1 MLTRISGGTSGIKEY
16 LENGR
21 KEGRQLSRDELDE
34 RVILAGDL
42 NTTNQVILGMDT
54 DGEKY
59 LHITLAFR
67 EDEIDRATLEGIAD
81 DFRKFAFSAYEPDE
95 YSFYA
100 EAHMPKVK
108 SYTDEKTG
116 EFVERKPHIH
126 IVVPKQNLLSG
137 QHLNPFGVVDKNER
151 FIDAFQEHVNNK
163 YGLASPKESR
173 RIEFTGASEMI
184 SRYKGDVFK
193 GDKGKELKG
202 QLLSE
207 MLDRGIEDYGQFK
220 KLAAEYGTVSTG
232 KSKEREE
239 RYLKV
244 TPSGATKAARLD
256 SYVFSREFVELPT
269 AEKHKRMAAE
279 VQRNYQIAGEARR
292 DPAHVAQQLD
302 EWHRSRARELKYLN
316 SGDKKSYQ
324 AYRQAST
331 DTRQQM
337 LAERESRFYTKHRKE
352 QTNDQQDRQ
361 RTDRAA
367 GADRFAREFPFKG
380 VSPGRGRD
388 AERAAG
394 HHRGA
399 DGTRQLDDSRGAR
412 NRQFGP
418 EPFGKGAPPQTLDSV
433 RILSRL
439 GVDGVTKGS
448 EVLLP
453 DHARY
458 QLDQQRAEPADGLR
472 RPADRNV
479 AVKPTGRASDS
490 AISQRSRDLQET
502 KQARSAGRQ
511 GDMQDIKQ
519 NLDAR
524 RLLAELSQ
532 SHGVIPEKYEV
543 TKAKDGGDR
552 IKCGTRNLNVSD
564 FLTKELNLSW
574 KDAEKTLRES
584 YGRQTGRQLQREH
597 RQEPNRKLYA
607 EFQAGRGDRQQLRTR
622 QWDDQRTVQKERL
635 AAIKK
640 DFYAKRS
647 RIQGDKSLTGAQRK
661 AALSVAR
668 MERIT
673 SEAAAKERAGIERE
687 QLKAAQRVP
696 VMDQYRDFL
705 AEKAE
710 AGDEQALAELR
721 RQKPEKTER
730 VTENE
735 AKIEGAEA
743 PAKQEC
749 EPIHRTQALTYQVH
763 RNGDVTYQRSGR
775 DVLRDEGRSVQM
787 LQTDD
792 KTIET
797 GLRLAQQKF
806 GRKLALSGPPE
817 FQEKAARVAAEAG
830 LQVEFTDARLNR
842 IMRERTAELAAEKA
856 RDQEARKLAQE
867 FAKQQPAAKGK
878 ADSKDPAKGPQKA
891 QEPAAVPTESKE
903 PYTASGR
910 YSGPVQA
917 VDQNYVY
924 QAHGRDTIRHE
935 RKHFS
940 ETPKP
945 GDEVRVTYNRGQ
957 AAVKNLAQ
965 ERAKSQNLDKGQG
978 LG

>member
-1 MLTRISGGTSGIKEY
+1 MLIRISGGTSGIKEY

-21 KEGRQLSRDELDE
+21 KEGRKLSRDDLDE

-42 NTTNQVILGMDT
+42 DTANQVILDSDST
-54 DGEKY
+54 GEKY
-59 LHITLAFR
+59 LHITLAFK
-67 EDEIDRATLEGIAD
+67 EDEIDRATLEGIAE
-81 DFRKFAFSAYEPDE
+81 DFQQFAFSAYEPDE

-100 EAHMPKVK
+100 EAHMPKIK
-108 SYTDEKTG
+108 SYTNESTG

-126 IVVPKQNLLSG
+126 IVIPKQNLLSG
-137 QHLNPFGVVDKNER
+137 QHLNPFGVVDQNER

-173 RIEFTGASEMI
+173 RIEFTSESEMI
-184 SRYKGDVFK
+184 SRYKGDAFK
-193 GDKGKELKG
+193 GDTGKQLKG
-202 QLLSE
+202 ELLLE
-207 MLDRGIEDYGQFK
+207 MLSRGIEDYGQFK

-232 KSKEREE
+232 KSKDREE

-244 TPSGATKAARLD
+244 TPPGAAKAARLD

-269 AEKHKRMAAE
+269 AEKQKRMAAE

-316 SGDKKSYQ
+316 SGDKKTYQ
-324 AYRQAST
+324 AYRQAGAEA
-331 DTRQQM
+331 RQLM
-337 LAERESRFYTKHRKE
+337 LAERASRFYTTHRKE
-352 QTNDQQDRQ
+352 QTNDQSQ
-361 RTDRAA
+361 RERANRAA
-367 GADRFAREFPFKG
+367 GADRFAREFPYKQ
-380 VSPGRGRD
+380 PARD
-388 AERAAG
+388 AGHERG
-394 HHRGA
+394 P
-399 DGTRQLDDSRGAR
+399 D
-412 NRQFGP
+412 NRQRYP
-418 EPFGKGAPPQTLDSV
+418 EPFGKGTPPQSLNSV
-433 RILSRL
+433 RNLS
-439 GVDGVTKGS
+439 GVGVVRFAQGS

-453 DHARY
+453 GNARH
-458 QLDQQRAEPADGLR
+458 QLEHERTEPADGLR
-472 RPADRNV
+472 RPADRQPV
-479 AVKPTGRASDS
+479 VSATGRSSDS
-490 AISQRSRDLQET
+490 AISQRARDLKEAQQE
-502 KQARSAGRQ
+502 RGAGRQ

-543 TKAKDGGDR
+543 TKAKDGSDR

-597 RQEPNRKLYA
+597 RQEPRRQLWA

-622 QWDDQRTVQKERL
+622 QWDNQRTLQRERL
-635 AAIKK
+635 DAIKK
-640 DFYAKRS
+640 EFYAKRS
-647 RIQGDKSLTGAQRK
+647 RIQGDKSLTSAQRK

-673 SEAAAKERAGIERE
+673 KDAAAKERAGIERD
-687 QLKAAQRVP
+687 QLKAAQRAP
-696 VMDQYRDFL
+696 VMEQYRDFL
-705 AEKAE
+705 AGKAQ

-721 RQKPEKTER
+721 RQTPEKTER
-730 VTENE
+730 VTENN

-743 PAKQEC
+743 PAKQER
-749 EPIHRTQALTYQVH
+749 EAIHRAQAITYQVH
-763 RNGDVTYQRSGR
+763 RNGYVTYQRAGR

-806 GRKLALSGPPE
+806 GRKLALSGPQE
-817 FQEKAARVAAEAG
+817 FQEKAARIAAEAG
-830 LQVEFTDARLNR
+830 LRVEFTDARLNS

-856 RDQEARKLAQE
+856 RDQEARKAGQE
-867 FAKQQPAAKGK
+867 FAKQREAGKGK
-878 ADSKDPAKGPQKA
+878 GDDKDAAKGPQKA
-891 QEPAAVPTESKE
+891 QEQASVPTDSKA
-903 PYTASGR
+903 PYTQDSR
-910 YSGPVQA
+910 YTGPVQA
-917 VDQNYVY
+917 VDRDYVY
-924 QAHGRDTIRHE
+924 QSHGRDTIRHE
-935 RKHFS
+935 RKHFP
-940 ETPKP
+940 ELPKP
-945 GDEVRVTYNRGQ
+945 GDQLQVAYKQGQ
-957 AAVKNLAQ
+957 ATVRAQ
-965 ERAKSQNLDKGQG
+965 ERAKDADLDAGQG
-978 LG
+978 L

>member
-1 MLTRISGGTSGIKEY
+1 MLIRISGGTSGIKEY

-21 KEGRQLSRDELDE
+21 KEGRELSRDELDE

-42 NTTNQVILGMDT
+42 DTANQVILDMDN

-59 LHITLAFR
+59 LHITLAFK

-81 DFRKFAFSAYEPDE
+81 DFRQFAFSAYEPDE

-108 SYTDEKTG
+108 SYTHEKTG

-126 IVVPKQNLLSG
+126 IVVPKKNLLSG

-173 RIEFTGASEMI
+173 RIEFTDASEMI

-193 GDKGKELKG
+193 GDKGKQLKG

-232 KSKEREE
+232 KSKDRED

-244 TPSGATKAARLD
+244 TPPGATKAARLD

-292 DPAHVAQQLD
+292 DPAHVARHLD

-316 SGDKKSYQ
+316 SGDKKFYQ
-324 AYRQAST
+324 AYRQAGAE
-331 DTRQQM
+331 TRQQM

-352 QTNDQQDRQ
+352 QTNDQQHRQ
-361 RTDRAA
+361 RADRAA

-380 VSPGRGRD
+380 VSPGQGRD
-388 AERAAG
+388 AGNAG
-394 HHRGA
+394 HQPGA
-399 DGTRQLDDSRGAR
+399 GNWQRSPQSFGQGA
-412 NRQFGP
+412 
-418 EPFGKGAPPQTLDSV
+418 APQSLNSV
-433 RILSRL
+433 RNLSSV
-439 GVDGVTKGS
+439 GVVRDTQRS

-453 DHARY
+453 NHARNE
-458 QLDQQRAEPADGLR
+458 LDHQRAEPTDGLR
-472 RPADRNV
+472 RSADRYA
-479 AVKPTGRASDS
+479 AVRPTGRASDS
-490 AISQRSRDLQET
+490 AVSQRSRDLQET

-511 GDMQDIKQ
+511 DDMQDIKQ

-532 SHGVIPEKYEV
+532 SHGVIPEKYEI
-543 TKAKDGGDR
+543 TKAKDGSDR

-564 FLTKELNLSW
+564 FLTKELNLPW

-597 RQEPNRKLYA
+597 RQEPRRQLWA

-622 QWDDQRTVQKERL
+622 QWDDQRTTQR
-635 AAIKK
+635 ARMDAIKK
-640 DFYAKRS
+640 EFYAKRS

-696 VMDQYRDFL
+696 VMEQYRDFL
-705 AEKAE
+705 AEKAQG
-710 AGDEQALAELR
+710 GDEQALAELR
-721 RQKPEKTER
+721 RQRPEKAER

-743 PAKQEC
+743 PAKQER

-763 RNGDVTYQRSGR
+763 RNGDVTYQRAGR

-856 RDQEARKLAQE
+856 RDQEARRVAQE
-867 FAKQQPAAKGK
+867 FAKKQPTGKGK
-878 ADSKDPAKGPQKA
+878 GDAKDATRGPQKA
-891 QEPAAVPTESKE
+891 QEPSAVPTDSKA
-903 PYTASGR
+903 PYTENGR
-910 YSGPVQA
+910 YTGPVQA

-924 QAHGRDTIRHE
+924 QTHGRDTIRHE
-935 RKHFS
+935 RQHFKQL
-940 ETPKP
+940 PKV
-945 GDEVRVTYNRGQ
+945 GDQVQIAYKQGKATVRDPSH
-957 AAVKNLAQ
+957 VK
-965 ERAKSQNLDKGQG
+965 ESGLDTGHG
-978 LG
+978 L

>member
-1 MLTRISGGTSGIKEY
+1 MLIRISGGTSGIKEY

-21 KEGRQLSRDELDE
+21 KEGRELSRDELDE

-42 NTTNQVILGMDT
+42 DTANQVILDMDT

-59 LHITLAFR
+59 LHITLAFK

-81 DFRKFAFSAYEPDE
+81 DFRQFAFSAYDPDE

-108 SYTDEKTG
+108 SYTHEKTG

-173 RIEFTGASEMI
+173 RIEFTDASEMI

-193 GDKGKELKG
+193 GDKGKQLKG

-232 KSKEREE
+232 KSKDRED

-244 TPSGATKAARLD
+244 TPPGATKAARLD

-292 DPAHVAQQLD
+292 DPAHVARHLD

-316 SGDKKSYQ
+316 SGDKKFYQ
-324 AYRQAST
+324 AYRQAGAE
-331 DTRQQM
+331 TRQQM

-352 QTNDQQDRQ
+352 QTNDQQHRQ
-361 RTDRAA
+361 RADRAA

-388 AERAAG
+388 AEE
-394 HHRGA
+394 HHRGT

-433 RILSRL
+433 RVLSRL

-453 DHARY
+453 NHARH

-472 RPADRNV
+472 RPADRNA
-479 AVKPTGRASDS
+479 AVRPTGRASDS

-543 TKAKDGGDR
+543 TKAKDGSDR

-564 FLTKELNLSW
+564 FLTKELNLPW

-597 RQEPNRKLYA
+597 RQEPRRQLWA

-622 QWDDQRTVQKERL
+622 QWDDQRTTQR
-635 AAIKK
+635 ARMDAIKK
-640 DFYAKRS
+640 EFYAKRS

-696 VMDQYRDFL
+696 VMEQYRDFL
-705 AEKAE
+705 AEKAQ

-721 RQKPEKTER
+721 RQRPEKTER
-730 VTENE
+730 ITENE
-735 AKIEGAEA
+735 AKIEGVEA
-743 PAKQEC
+743 PAKQER

-763 RNGDVTYQRSGR
+763 RNGDVTYQRAGR

-817 FQEKAARVAAEAG
+817 FQEKAARIAAEAG

-842 IMRERTAELAAEKA
+842 IMRERTAALAAEKA

-867 FAKQQPAAKGK
+867 FTKQREAGKGK
-878 ADSKDPAKGPQKA
+878 SDTKDVPKGPQKA
-891 QEPAAVPTESKE
+891 QEPAGVPTDSKA
-903 PYTASGR
+903 PYTESGR

-924 QAHGRDTIRHE
+924 QSHGRDTIRHE

-945 GDEVRVTYNRGQ
+945 GDEVRVTYKQGQ
-957 AAVKNLAQ
+957 ATVKNLAQ
-965 ERAKSQNLDKGQG
+965 ERAKSRNLDQGQG